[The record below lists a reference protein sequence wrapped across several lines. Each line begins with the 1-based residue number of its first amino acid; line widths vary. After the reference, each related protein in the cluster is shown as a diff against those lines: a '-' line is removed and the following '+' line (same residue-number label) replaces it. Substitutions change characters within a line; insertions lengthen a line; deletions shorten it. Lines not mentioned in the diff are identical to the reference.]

1 MFRRVLVGVDG
12 RPGGRDAIALARQLA
27 APDGVLTLAHI
38 YGQDL
43 LIGRGGSLTVI
54 AERARAEVLLDGE
67 RDFASVDAQLVAS
80 CEHRVGRGLH
90 LLAERLRAD
99 LLVVGSPSHGLLG
112 RVLMGDDT
120 RAALSG
126 APCAVAIASR
136 GYRHQPH
143 GLEALGVGYDGS
155 PESDVALAAARDL
168 AAQHDEAKIWALQV
182 VSLEDVRDETP
193 IPADWPEGTSRRI
206 RHTIERLRELGED
219 VEGDAVYGGP
229 REELVRFGESLDLL
243 VVGSRGYG
251 PLGRLFHG
259 GVSDYLAR
267 HAPCPLLIL
276 PRGGA
281 SGGATDRA
289 RQIEEPVMTGAGH

>member
-12 RPGGRDAIALARQLA
+12 RSGGRDAIALARRLA
-27 APDGVLTLAHI
+27 APEGDITLAHI

-54 AERARAEVLLDGE
+54 AEGAKAELLLERE
-67 RDFASVDAQLVAS
+67 RDSASLDAQLVA
-80 CEHRVGRGLH
+80 CCDHRVGRGLH
-90 LLAERLRAD
+90 RLAERVRAD
-99 LLVVGSPSHGLLG
+99 LLVVGSPSHGLFG

-126 APCAVAIASR
+126 APCAVASASR
-136 GYRHQPH
+136 GYRHLPDE
-143 GLEALGVGYDGS
+143 LETLGVGYDGS
-155 PESDVALAAARDL
+155 PESELALAAARDL
-168 AAQHDEAKIWALQV
+168 AAQHGATIWALQI
-182 VSLEDVRDETP
+182 VSFGDEQDDGAIT
-193 IPADWPEGTSRRI
+193 ANWPEGTSRLI
-206 RHTIERLRELGED
+206 RHTIERLNELGED
-219 VEGDAVYGGP
+219 VDGDAVCGRP

-259 GVSDYLAR
+259 SVSGYLAR

-276 PRGGA
+276 PRG
-281 SGGATDRA
+281 SLTS
-289 RQIEEPVMTGAGH
+289 GAGGLANLNKELVTSGAPR